1 MYIFLTYDPWK
12 HISRSNWNHVFK
24 YSQTRLSWKKLFC
37 LRVARS
43 RNYLTLLLLKITEEF
58 RSNQVKSIEKEEEAP
73 IKRDIDTHGSEFSA
87 SGCKK
92 FHQVS
97 PLDCFKTG
105 EIKGKKKRLRASI
118 LFLDFEKKKNSQK
131 FILSVLLI
139 IYTRFLRFPSIYFS
153 WLPRFDNGWSSLFF
167 PRFFPP

>member
-1 MYIFLTYDPWK
+1 M
-12 HISRSNWNHVFK
+12 
-24 YSQTRLSWKKLFC
+24 
-37 LRVARS
+37 
-43 RNYLTLLLLKITEEF
+43 KITEEF
-58 RSNQVKSIEKEEEAP
+58 RSNQVKSIEKEEEEKEEEAP

-118 LFLDFEKKKNSQK
+118 ILFLDFEKKKK
-131 FILSVLLI
+131 FSK
-139 IYTRFLRFPSIYFS
+139 IYTFGSSDNLYSLPSIF
-153 WLPRFDNGWSSLFF
+153 FDLFLLASKI
-167 PRFFPP
+167 R

>member
-97 PLDCFKTG
+97 SLDCFKTG

-153 WLPRFDNGWSSLFF
+153 WLPRFDNGWSSLLF